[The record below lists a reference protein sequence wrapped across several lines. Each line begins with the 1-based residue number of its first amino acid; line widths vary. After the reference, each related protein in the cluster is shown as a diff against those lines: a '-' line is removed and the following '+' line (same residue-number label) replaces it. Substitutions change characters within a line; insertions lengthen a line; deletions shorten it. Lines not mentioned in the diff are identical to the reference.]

1 MTVSATTVGAAAV
14 HRNALWQVVQVC
26 VVASVRLGVAFPCEE
41 VILAREGVPG
51 SALIKSPLLK
61 TEFLLTPLT
70 PIAGVESLPLRSENS
85 SQLWNR
91 AWEARSK
98 VSTSLGRYLPRSAIA
113 LAVNSRTERSQ
124 DQFHI
129 HVDCLAAP
137 VEKKLALDGPK
148 IEGPW
153 RPFPRELMGQRYWI
167 KAVDKSDLETTNV
180 IGMIAAGLPQARR
193 VLHRVNIVVV
203 GAELADARPGFYILA
218 NWERSAAEDLMD
230 HDCTSR

>member
-1 MTVSATTVGAAAV
+1 MTVSATTVGYAYV
-14 HRNALWQVVQVC
+14 HRKALWQVVQIC
-26 VVASVRLGVAFPCEE
+26 VLASVRFGVAFPCED
-41 VILAREGVPG
+41 VILPRRGVSG
-51 SALIKSPLLK
+51 SALIKSPLYR

-70 PIAGVESLPLRSENS
+70 PIAGVESPSVRSLDS

-98 VSTSLGRYLPRSAIA
+98 VSATLGRHLPRSAIA

-129 HVDCLAAP
+129 HIDCLAAP

-148 IEGPW
+148 KEGPW
-153 RPFPRELMGQRYWI
+153 HLFPLALMGQRYWI
-167 KAVDKSDLETTNV
+167 KAVEKPDLETTNV
-180 IGMIAAGLPQARR
+180 IGIIAAGLPQARR
-193 VLHRVNIVVV
+193 AMYRLNVVVV

-218 NWERSAAEDLMD
+218 DWGRSAAEHLID
-230 HDCTSR
+230 HECTLR